1 MKTSMR
7 KQKKIKKMQMPKALE
22 GVREYLAK
30 RMVVIIVS
38 IVSVTLA
45 WVLVKAFLERSDYF
59 RLKAVDAR
67 GAAES
72 SIIGIRNDLLR
83 QYKDRNI
90 FRVEIGQIAQALSPK
105 YPDASQIIVKRVL
118 PDKLLV
124 DLKFRKPVALL
135 GNGQVYPID
144 REGVILVNIN
154 SMKLKDFPII
164 KGIDPRLAGKLHK
177 KNESKN
183 LIAALDLLDE
193 IRRARF
199 LEKYN
204 VRLIDAGDI
213 KSLSFSLGDN
223 GPVVIIGYEDFKER
237 LNVLKDT
244 LRDPRIVLDKINYID
259 VRFKDVAIS
268 PK

>member
-1 MKTSMR
+1 MK

-22 GVREYLAK
+22 EVRGYLAK
-30 RMVVIIVS
+30 RMIAIIVS
-38 IVSVTLA
+38 IVSIVLV
-45 WVLVKAFLERSDYF
+45 WVLAKAFLERSDYF
-59 RLKAVDAR
+59 KLGAVDAR

-72 SIIGIRNDLLR
+72 NIINIRNDLLR

-90 FRVEIGQIAQALSPK
+90 FRIEIGQIVKVLSPK

-154 SMKLKDFPII
+154 SMKLKGFPII
-164 KGIDPRLAGKLHK
+164 KGIDPRLAGKPHK
-177 KNESKN
+177 KNESRN

-193 IRRARF
+193 IKKARF

-204 VRLIDAGDI
+204 VRLVDASDI